1 MSQSQEERTIPPQ
14 AHLSKPFISVTL
26 SGMKE
31 SPLHLTSCLLVHLNK
46 FTVICSFHLLIL
58 HQSFIFSSISLL
70 LMMYSFYS
78 TRILQQLREIKQ
90 FRIRNWSEKRQSPH
104 EIKQMTGFHDLP
116 EEPYVCKISGCVI
129 VQRKP
134 VAAFLLVYLHRVS
147 SAAPAPPP
155 SHSVKGKNS
164 STFTRTSF

>member
-1 MSQSQEERTIPPQ
+1 MSQSPEEPQ
-14 AHLSKPFISVTL
+14 AHLSNPFISVTL

-31 SPLHLTSCLLVHLNK
+31 SLLHLTSCRLVHLNG

-90 FRIRNWSEKRQSPH
+90 FRISPH

-134 VAAFLLVYLHRVS
+134 VTAFLLVYLHRVS
-147 SAAPAPPP
+147 SAALAPPP

-164 STFTRTSF
+164 STSTRMSF

>member
-1 MSQSQEERTIPPQ
+1 MSQSQEEPQ
-14 AHLSKPFISVTL
+14 AHLSNPFISVTL

-31 SPLHLTSCLLVHLNK
+31 SLLHLTSCRLVHLNG

-134 VAAFLLVYLHRVS
+134 VTAFLLVYLHRVS
-147 SAAPAPPP
+147 SAALAPPP

-164 STFTRTSF
+164 STFTRMSF